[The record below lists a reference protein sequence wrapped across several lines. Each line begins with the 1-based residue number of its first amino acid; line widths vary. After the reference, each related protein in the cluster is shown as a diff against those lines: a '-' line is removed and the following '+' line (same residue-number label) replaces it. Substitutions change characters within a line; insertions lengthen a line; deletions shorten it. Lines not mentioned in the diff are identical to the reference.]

1 MLAGVLDRQNSIAL
15 SLPHPDVIPETE
27 NVAKLILCPF
37 RSLGW
42 FLSSS
47 DVIPETENVAKLVL
61 CPFRSLGW
69 FFSPSD
75 VIPETENVVKL
86 VLCPLRSLGW
96 FPTPSDVIPRI
107 EVLQSWFSVH
117 SGRQAGSR
125 VLATLFQRRNLCQR
139 RVPAYFC
146 GPHVSLSWFLV
157 HASHFTDSQRIYAI
171 LLADSTILAVLIGW
185 HYGPGTGLFRGPH
198 VSLSWFLVRK
208 SLGRFKADLYD
219 IYRFR

>member
-15 SLPHPDVIPETE
+15 SLPPPDVIPETE

-42 FLSSS
+42 FLY
-47 DVIPETENVAKLVL
+47 
-61 CPFRSLGW
+61 
-69 FFSPSD
+69 PSD

-125 VLATLFQRRNLCQR
+125 VLATLFQRRNLC
-139 RVPAYFC
+139 
-146 GPHVSLSWFLV
+146 
-157 HASHFTDSQRIYAI
+157 
-171 LLADSTILAVLIGW
+171 
-185 HYGPGTGLFRGPH
+185 
-198 VSLSWFLVRK
+198 
-208 SLGRFKADLYD
+208 
-219 IYRFR
+219 